1 MLNMLWR
8 FELKLHEYQSK
19 NILSQEFVQVPRG
32 TVCFDPNAV
41 YEFADTLNGKVVVKA
56 QVLTGGRGKAGGV
69 KIFSSS
75 AQAKQFASSILG
87 THLVTHQTGNDGA
100 LVSSV
105 LVEELLEIQKELYV
119 SISIDSNC
127 KLPFLIVCAAGGMDI
142 EEIAQISPEQILREY
157 IDPLFGLKEYQLR
170 KLIKLLEL
178 PDEQSD
184 PFRKFLSA
192 IWNSFQKN
200 DFSLLE
206 INPVVITSDGR
217 LLAADAKIEI
227 DDDAIFRHK
236 EYQKFDNDSEK
247 DLVEKRANDLGLNYI
262 KLDGEVGCVVN
273 GAGLAMAT
281 MGIVN
286 ETGFQPANFLDVGGG
301 ADQQKIVDS
310 LRIIL
315 EEKHIQAILI
325 NIFGGVLRCDVVA
338 NGIVEIQKEYPNEI
352 RPFVIRM
359 LGTNSDIASQILKD
373 TKLNITI
380 VDNLN
385 EASAKIKSYLSS
397 TI

>member
-1 MLNMLWR
+1 M
-8 FELKLHEYQSK
+8 KLHEYQSK
-19 NILSQEFVQVPRG
+19 NILSQELIQIPKG

-75 AQAKQFASSILG
+75 AQAKKFANSILG

-170 KLIKLLEL
+170 KLIKLLAL

-184 PFRKFLSA
+184 LFRKFLSA
-192 IWNSFQKN
+192 IWDTFQKN

-206 INPVVITSDGR
+206 INPVVITSDGK

-236 EYQKFDNDSEK
+236 EYQKLDNDSEK

-281 MGIVN
+281 MDIVN
-286 ETGFQPANFLDVGGG
+286 ETGFQPANFLDVGGS

-338 NGIVEIQKEYPNEI
+338 NGILEIEKEYPNEI

-359 LGTNSDIASQILKD
+359 LGTNSEIASQILQD
-373 TKLNITI
+373 TKLNITM
-380 VDNLN
+380 VNNLN
-385 EASAKIKSYLSS
+385 EASAKIKSFLSS
-397 TI
+397 KI

>member
-1 MLNMLWR
+1 MLWR

-19 NILSQEFVQVPRG
+19 NILSQELIQIPKG

-75 AQAKQFASSILG
+75 AQAKKFASSILG
-87 THLVTHQTGNDGA
+87 TNLVTHQTGNDGA

-105 LVEELLEIQKELYV
+105 LVEELLEIQQELYV

-142 EEIAQISPEQILREY
+142 EEIAQISPEQILRED

-170 KLIKLLEL
+170 KLIKLLAL
-178 PDEQSD
+178 PDDQSD
-184 PFRKFLSA
+184 SFRKFLSA
-192 IWNSFQKN
+192 IWDTFQKN

-236 EYQKFDNDSEK
+236 EYQKLDNDSEK

-281 MGIVN
+281 MDIVN

-338 NGIVEIQKEYPNEI
+338 NGILEIEKEYPNEI

-359 LGTNSDIASQILKD
+359 LGTNSEIASQILQD
-373 TKLNITI
+373 TKLNITM
-380 VDNLN
+380 VNNLN
-385 EASAKIKSYLSS
+385 EASAKIKSFLSS
-397 TI
+397 KI

>member
-1 MLNMLWR
+1 M
-8 FELKLHEYQSK
+8 KLHEYQAK
-19 NILSQEFVQVPRG
+19 NILSQELVQVPNG

-41 YEFADTLNGKVVVKA
+41 YEFADSLNGKVVVKA

-75 AQAKQFASSILG
+75 IQAKKFASSILG

-127 KLPFLIVCAAGGMDI
+127 KLPFLIVCADGGMDI

-170 KLIKLLEL
+170 KLIKLLAL

-184 PFRKFLSA
+184 SFRKFLLA
-192 IWNSFQKN
+192 IWDTFQKN

-247 DLVEKRANDLGLNYI
+247 DLVEKRAHALGLNYI
-262 KLDGEVGCVVN
+262 KLDGQVGCVVN

-281 MGIVN
+281 MDIVN
-286 ETGFQPANFLDVGGG
+286 ETGFQPANFLDVGGS

-338 NGIVEIQKEYPNEI
+338 NGILEIEKEYPNEI

-359 LGTNSDIASQILKD
+359 LGTNSEIASQILQD
-373 TKLNITI
+373 TKLNITM
-380 VDNLN
+380 VNNLN
-385 EASAKIKSYLSS
+385 EASAKIKSFLSS
-397 TI
+397 KI

>member
-1 MLNMLWR
+1 M
-8 FELKLHEYQSK
+8 KLHEYQSK
-19 NILSQEFVQVPRG
+19 NILSQELIQIPKG

-75 AQAKQFASSILG
+75 AQAKKFASSILG
-87 THLVTHQTGNDGA
+87 TNLVTHQTGNDGA

-105 LVEELLEIQKELYV
+105 LVEELLEIQQELYV

-142 EEIAQISPEQILREY
+142 EEIAQISPEQILRED

-170 KLIKLLEL
+170 KLIKLLAL
-178 PDEQSD
+178 PDDQSD
-184 PFRKFLSA
+184 SFRKFLSA
-192 IWNSFQKN
+192 IWDTFQKN

-236 EYQKFDNDSEK
+236 EYQKLDNDSEK

-281 MGIVN
+281 MDIVN

-338 NGIVEIQKEYPNEI
+338 NGILEIEKEYPNEI

-359 LGTNSDIASQILKD
+359 LGTNSEIASQILQD
-373 TKLNITI
+373 TKLNII
-380 VDNLN
+380 MVNNLN
-385 EASAKIKSYLSS
+385 EASAKIKSFLSS
-397 TI
+397 EI

>member
-1 MLNMLWR
+1 MLWR

-19 NILSQEFVQVPRG
+19 NILSQELIQIPKG

-75 AQAKQFASSILG
+75 AQAKKFASSILG
-87 THLVTHQTGNDGA
+87 TNLVTHQTGNDGA

-105 LVEELLEIQKELYV
+105 LVEELLEIQQELYV

-142 EEIAQISPEQILREY
+142 EEIAQISPEQILRED

-170 KLIKLLEL
+170 KLIKLLAL
-178 PDEQSD
+178 PDDQSD
-184 PFRKFLSA
+184 SFRKFLSA
-192 IWNSFQKN
+192 IWDTFQKN

-236 EYQKFDNDSEK
+236 EYQEFDNDSEK

-281 MGIVN
+281 MDIVN

-315 EEKHIQAILI
+315 EEKHIRAILI

-338 NGIVEIQKEYPNEI
+338 NGILEIEKEYPNEI

-359 LGTNSDIASQILKD
+359 LGTNSEIASQILQD
-373 TKLNITI
+373 TKLNII
-380 VDNLN
+380 MVNNLN
-385 EASAKIKSYLSS
+385 EASAKIKSFLSS
-397 TI
+397 EI

>member
-1 MLNMLWR
+1 M
-8 FELKLHEYQSK
+8 KLHEYQSK
-19 NILSQEFVQVPRG
+19 NILSQELIQIPKG

-75 AQAKQFASSILG
+75 AQAKKFANSILG

-142 EEIAQISPEQILREY
+142 EEIAQISPEQILRED

-170 KLIKLLEL
+170 KLIKLLAL

-184 PFRKFLSA
+184 SFRKFLSA
-192 IWNSFQKN
+192 IWDTFQKN

-206 INPVVITSDGR
+206 INPVVITSDGK

-281 MGIVN
+281 MDIVN
-286 ETGFQPANFLDVGGG
+286 ETGFQPANFLDVGGS

-338 NGIVEIQKEYPNEI
+338 NGILEIEKEYPNEI

-359 LGTNSDIASQILKD
+359 LGTNSEIASQILQD
-373 TKLNITI
+373 TKLNITM
-380 VDNLN
+380 VNNLN
-385 EASAKIKSYLSS
+385 EASAKIKSFLSS
-397 TI
+397 KI

>member
-1 MLNMLWR
+1 M
-8 FELKLHEYQSK
+8 KLHEYQSK
-19 NILSQEFVQVPRG
+19 NILSQELIQIPKG

-75 AQAKQFASSILG
+75 AQAKKFANSILG

-142 EEIAQISPEQILREY
+142 EEIAQISPEQILRED

-170 KLIKLLEL
+170 KLIKLLAL

-184 PFRKFLSA
+184 LFRKFLSA
-192 IWNSFQKN
+192 IWDTFQKN

-206 INPVVITSDGR
+206 INPVVITSDGK

-281 MGIVN
+281 MDIVN
-286 ETGFQPANFLDVGGG
+286 ETGFQPANFLDVGGS

-338 NGIVEIQKEYPNEI
+338 NGILEIEKEYPNEI

-359 LGTNSDIASQILKD
+359 LGTNSEIASQILQD
-373 TKLNITI
+373 TKLNITM
-380 VDNLN
+380 VNNLN
-385 EASAKIKSYLSS
+385 EASAKIKSFLSS
-397 TI
+397 KI

>member
-1 MLNMLWR
+1 M
-8 FELKLHEYQSK
+8 KLHEYQSK
-19 NILSQEFVQVPRG
+19 NILSQELIQIPKG

-75 AQAKQFASSILG
+75 AQAKKFANSILG

-142 EEIAQISPEQILREY
+142 EEIAQISPEQILRED

-170 KLIKLLEL
+170 KLIKLLAL
-178 PDEQSD
+178 PDDQSD
-184 PFRKFLSA
+184 SFRKFLSA
-192 IWNSFQKN
+192 IWDTFQKN

-281 MGIVN
+281 MDIVN

-338 NGIVEIQKEYPNEI
+338 NGILEIEKEYPNEI

-359 LGTNSDIASQILKD
+359 LGTNSEIASQILQD
-373 TKLNITI
+373 TKLNII
-380 VDNLN
+380 MVNNLN
-385 EASAKIKSYLSS
+385 EASAKIKSFLSS
-397 TI
+397 EI

>member
-1 MLNMLWR
+1 M
-8 FELKLHEYQSK
+8 KLHEYQSK
-19 NILSQEFVQVPRG
+19 NILSQELIQIPKG

-75 AQAKQFASSILG
+75 AQAKKFANSILG

-170 KLIKLLEL
+170 KLIKLLAL

-184 PFRKFLSA
+184 LFRKFLSA
-192 IWNSFQKN
+192 IWDTFQKN

-206 INPVVITSDGR
+206 ITPVVITSDGK

-281 MGIVN
+281 MDIVN
-286 ETGFQPANFLDVGGG
+286 ETGFQPANFLDVGGS

-338 NGIVEIQKEYPNEI
+338 NGILEIEKEYPNEI

-359 LGTNSDIASQILKD
+359 LGTNSEIASQILQD
-373 TKLNITI
+373 TKLNITM
-380 VDNLN
+380 VNNLN
-385 EASAKIKSYLSS
+385 EASAKIKSFLSS
-397 TI
+397 KI

>member
-1 MLNMLWR
+1 MLWR

-19 NILSQEFVQVPRG
+19 NILSQELIQIPKG

-75 AQAKQFASSILG
+75 AQAKKFASSILG
-87 THLVTHQTGNDGA
+87 TNLVTHQTGNDGA

-105 LVEELLEIQKELYV
+105 LVEELLEIQQELYV

-142 EEIAQISPEQILREY
+142 EEIAQISPEQILRED

-170 KLIKLLEL
+170 KLIKLLAL
-178 PDEQSD
+178 PDDQSD
-184 PFRKFLSA
+184 SFRKFLSA
-192 IWNSFQKN
+192 IWDTFQKI

-236 EYQKFDNDSEK
+236 EYQKLDNDSEK

-281 MGIVN
+281 MDIVN

-338 NGIVEIQKEYPNEI
+338 NGILEIEKEYPNEI

-359 LGTNSDIASQILKD
+359 LGTNSEIASQILQD
-373 TKLNITI
+373 TKLNII
-380 VDNLN
+380 MVNNLN
-385 EASAKIKSYLSS
+385 EASAKIKSFLSS
-397 TI
+397 EI

>member
-75 AQAKQFASSILG
+75 AQAKQFANSILG
-87 THLVTHQTGNDGA
+87 THLVTHQTGNGGA

-227 DDDAIFRHK
+227 DDDAIFRHI
-236 EYQKFDNDSEK
+236 EYQEFDNYSEK

-281 MGIVN
+281 MDIVN
-286 ETGFQPANFLDVGGG
+286 ETGFQPANFLDVGGS

>member
-1 MLNMLWR
+1 MLWR

-19 NILSQEFVQVPRG
+19 NILSQELIQIPKG

-75 AQAKQFASSILG
+75 AQAKKFASSILG
-87 THLVTHQTGNDGA
+87 TNLVTHQTGNDGA

-105 LVEELLEIQKELYV
+105 LVEELLEIQQELYV

-142 EEIAQISPEQILREY
+142 EEIAQISPEQILRED

-170 KLIKLLEL
+170 KLIKLLAL
-178 PDEQSD
+178 PDDQSD
-184 PFRKFLSA
+184 SFRKFLSA
-192 IWNSFQKN
+192 IWDTFQKN

-281 MGIVN
+281 MDIVN

-338 NGIVEIQKEYPNEI
+338 NSILEIEKEYPNEI

-359 LGTNSDIASQILKD
+359 LGTNSEIASQILQD
-373 TKLNITI
+373 TKLNII
-380 VDNLN
+380 MVNNLN
-385 EASAKIKSYLSS
+385 EASAKIKSFLSS
-397 TI
+397 EI

>member
-1 MLNMLWR
+1 MLWR

-19 NILSQEFVQVPRG
+19 NILSQELIQIPKG

-75 AQAKQFASSILG
+75 AQAKKFASSILG
-87 THLVTHQTGNDGA
+87 TNLVTHQTGNDGA

-105 LVEELLEIQKELYV
+105 LVEELLEIQQELYV

-142 EEIAQISPEQILREY
+142 EEIAQISPEQILRED

-170 KLIKLLEL
+170 KLIKLLAL
-178 PDEQSD
+178 PDDQSD
-184 PFRKFLSA
+184 SFRKFLSA
-192 IWNSFQKN
+192 IWDTFQKN

-236 EYQKFDNDSEK
+236 EYQEFDNDSEK

-281 MGIVN
+281 MDIVN

-338 NGIVEIQKEYPNEI
+338 NGILEIEKEYPNEI

-359 LGTNSDIASQILKD
+359 LGTNSEIASQILQD
-373 TKLNITI
+373 TKLNII
-380 VDNLN
+380 MVNNLN
-385 EASAKIKSYLSS
+385 EASAKIKSFLSS
-397 TI
+397 EI

>member
-1 MLNMLWR
+1 M
-8 FELKLHEYQSK
+8 KLHEYQSK
-19 NILSQEFVQVPRG
+19 NILSQELIQIPKG

-75 AQAKQFASSILG
+75 AQAKKFANSILG

-170 KLIKLLEL
+170 KLIKLLAL

-184 PFRKFLSA
+184 LFRKFLSA
-192 IWNSFQKN
+192 IWDTFQKN

-206 INPVVITSDGR
+206 INPVVITSDGK

-281 MGIVN
+281 MDIVN
-286 ETGFQPANFLDVGGG
+286 ETGFQPANFLDVGGS

-338 NGIVEIQKEYPNEI
+338 NGILEIEKEYPNEI

-359 LGTNSDIASQILKD
+359 LGTNSEIASQILQD
-373 TKLNITI
+373 TKLNITM
-380 VDNLN
+380 VNNLN
-385 EASAKIKSYLSS
+385 EASAKIKSFLSS
-397 TI
+397 KI

>member
-1 MLNMLWR
+1 MLWR

-19 NILSQEFVQVPRG
+19 NILSQELIQIPKG

-75 AQAKQFASSILG
+75 AQAKKFASSILG
-87 THLVTHQTGNDGA
+87 TNLVTHQTGNDGA

-105 LVEELLEIQKELYV
+105 LVEELLEIQQELYV

-142 EEIAQISPEQILREY
+142 EEIAQISPEQILRED

-170 KLIKLLEL
+170 KLIKLLAL
-178 PDEQSD
+178 PDDQSD
-184 PFRKFLSA
+184 SFRKFLSA
-192 IWNSFQKN
+192 IWDTFQKN

-236 EYQKFDNDSEK
+236 EYQEFDNDSEK

-281 MGIVN
+281 MDIVN

-315 EEKHIQAILI
+315 EEKHIRAILI

-338 NGIVEIQKEYPNEI
+338 NSILEIEKEYPNEI

-359 LGTNSDIASQILKD
+359 LGTNSEIASQILQD
-373 TKLNITI
+373 TKLNII
-380 VDNLN
+380 MVNNLN
-385 EASAKIKSYLSS
+385 EASAKIKSFLSS
-397 TI
+397 EI

>member
-1 MLNMLWR
+1 MLWR

-19 NILSQEFVQVPRG
+19 NILSQELIQIPKG

-75 AQAKQFASSILG
+75 AQAKKFASSILG
-87 THLVTHQTGNDGA
+87 TNLVTHQTGNDGA

-105 LVEELLEIQKELYV
+105 LVEELLEIQQELYV

-142 EEIAQISPEQILREY
+142 EEIAQISPEQILRED

-170 KLIKLLEL
+170 KLIKLLAL
-178 PDEQSD
+178 PDDQSD
-184 PFRKFLSA
+184 SFRKFLSA
-192 IWNSFQKN
+192 IWDTFQKN

-236 EYQKFDNDSEK
+236 EYQKLDNDSEK

-281 MGIVN
+281 MDIVN

-315 EEKHIQAILI
+315 EEKHIRAILI

-338 NGIVEIQKEYPNEI
+338 NGILEIEKEYPNEI

-359 LGTNSDIASQILKD
+359 LGTNSEIASQILQD
-373 TKLNITI
+373 TKLNII
-380 VDNLN
+380 MVNNLN
-385 EASAKIKSYLSS
+385 EASVKIKSFLSS
-397 TI
+397 EI

>member
-1 MLNMLWR
+1 MLWR

-19 NILSQEFVQVPRG
+19 NILSQELIQIPKG

-75 AQAKQFASSILG
+75 AQAKKFASSILG
-87 THLVTHQTGNDGA
+87 TNLVTHQTGNDGA

-105 LVEELLEIQKELYV
+105 LVEELLEIQQELYV

-142 EEIAQISPEQILREY
+142 EEIAQISPEQILRED

-170 KLIKLLEL
+170 KLIKLLAL
-178 PDEQSD
+178 PDDQSD
-184 PFRKFLSA
+184 SFRKFLSA
-192 IWNSFQKN
+192 IWDTFQKN

-236 EYQKFDNDSEK
+236 EYQEFDNDSEK

-281 MGIVN
+281 MDIVN

-315 EEKHIQAILI
+315 EEKHIRAILI

-338 NGIVEIQKEYPNEI
+338 NGILEIEKEYPNEI

-359 LGTNSDIASQILKD
+359 LGTNSEIASQILQD
-373 TKLNITI
+373 TNLNII
-380 VDNLN
+380 MVNNLN
-385 EASAKIKSYLSS
+385 EASAKIKSFLSS
-397 TI
+397 EI

>member
-1 MLNMLWR
+1 MLWR

-19 NILSQEFVQVPRG
+19 NILSQELIQIPKG

-75 AQAKQFASSILG
+75 AQAKKFASSILG
-87 THLVTHQTGNDGA
+87 TNLVTQQTGNDGA

-105 LVEELLEIQKELYV
+105 LVEELLEIQQELYV

-142 EEIAQISPEQILREY
+142 EEIAQISPEQILRED

-170 KLIKLLEL
+170 KLIKLLAL
-178 PDEQSD
+178 PDDQSD
-184 PFRKFLSA
+184 SFRKFLSA
-192 IWNSFQKN
+192 IWDTFQKN

-236 EYQKFDNDSEK
+236 EYQKLDNDSEK

-281 MGIVN
+281 MDIVN

-315 EEKHIQAILI
+315 EEKHIRAILI

-338 NGIVEIQKEYPNEI
+338 NGILEIEKEYPNEI

-359 LGTNSDIASQILKD
+359 LGTNSEIASQILQD
-373 TKLNITI
+373 TKLNII
-380 VDNLN
+380 MVNNLN
-385 EASAKIKSYLSS
+385 EASAKIKSFLSS
-397 TI
+397 EI

>member
-1 MLNMLWR
+1 
-8 FELKLHEYQSK
+8 LKLHEYQSK
-19 NILSQEFVQVPRG
+19 NILSQELIQIPKG

-75 AQAKQFASSILG
+75 AQAKKFANSILG

-170 KLIKLLEL
+170 KLIKLLAL

-184 PFRKFLSA
+184 LFRKFLSA
-192 IWNSFQKN
+192 IWDTFQKN

-206 INPVVITSDGR
+206 INPVVITSDGK

-281 MGIVN
+281 MDIVN
-286 ETGFQPANFLDVGGG
+286 ETGFQPANFLDVGGS

-338 NGIVEIQKEYPNEI
+338 NGILEIEKEYPNEI

-359 LGTNSDIASQILKD
+359 LGTNSEIASQILQD
-373 TKLNITI
+373 TKLNITM
-380 VDNLN
+380 VNNLN
-385 EASAKIKSYLSS
+385 EASAKIKSFLSS
-397 TI
+397 KI

>member
-1 MLNMLWR
+1 M
-8 FELKLHEYQSK
+8 KLHEYQSK
-19 NILSQEFVQVPRG
+19 NILSQELIQIPKG

-75 AQAKQFASSILG
+75 AQAKKFANSILG

-105 LVEELLEIQKELYV
+105 LVEELLEIQQELYV

-142 EEIAQISPEQILREY
+142 EEIAQISPEQILRED

-170 KLIKLLEL
+170 KLIKLLAL
-178 PDEQSD
+178 PDDQSD
-184 PFRKFLSA
+184 SFRKFLSA
-192 IWNSFQKN
+192 IWDTFQKN

-281 MGIVN
+281 MDIVN

-338 NGIVEIQKEYPNEI
+338 NGILEIEKEYPNEI

-359 LGTNSDIASQILKD
+359 LGTNSEIASQILQD
-373 TKLNITI
+373 TKLNITM
-380 VDNLN
+380 VNNLN
-385 EASAKIKSYLSS
+385 EASAKIKSFLSS
-397 TI
+397 KI

>member
-1 MLNMLWR
+1 MLWR

-19 NILSQEFVQVPRG
+19 NILSQELIQIPKG

-75 AQAKQFASSILG
+75 AQAKKFASSILG
-87 THLVTHQTGNDGA
+87 TNLVTHQTGNDGA

-105 LVEELLEIQKELYV
+105 LVEELLEIQQELYV

-142 EEIAQISPEQILREY
+142 EEIAQISPEQILRED

-170 KLIKLLEL
+170 KLIKLLAL
-178 PDEQSD
+178 PDDQSD
-184 PFRKFLSA
+184 SFRKFLSA
-192 IWNSFQKN
+192 IWDTFQKN

-281 MGIVN
+281 MDIVN

-338 NGIVEIQKEYPNEI
+338 NGILEIEKEYPNEI

-359 LGTNSDIASQILKD
+359 LGTNSEIASQILQD
-373 TKLNITI
+373 TKLNII
-380 VDNLN
+380 MVNNLN
-385 EASAKIKSYLSS
+385 EASAKIKSFLSS
-397 TI
+397 EI

>member
-1 MLNMLWR
+1 MLWR

-19 NILSQEFVQVPRG
+19 NILSQELIQIPKG

-75 AQAKQFASSILG
+75 AQAKKFASSILG
-87 THLVTHQTGNDGA
+87 TNLVTHQTGNDGA

-105 LVEELLEIQKELYV
+105 LVEELLEIQQELYV

-142 EEIAQISPEQILREY
+142 EEIAQISPEQILRED

-170 KLIKLLEL
+170 KLIKLLAL
-178 PDEQSD
+178 PDDQSD
-184 PFRKFLSA
+184 SFRKFLSA
-192 IWNSFQKN
+192 IWDTFQKN

-236 EYQKFDNDSEK
+236 EYQKLDNDSEK

-281 MGIVN
+281 MDIVN

-315 EEKHIQAILI
+315 EEKHIRAILI

-338 NGIVEIQKEYPNEI
+338 NGILEIEKEYPNEI

-359 LGTNSDIASQILKD
+359 LGTNSEIASQILQD
-373 TKLNITI
+373 TKLNII
-380 VDNLN
+380 MVNNLN
-385 EASAKIKSYLSS
+385 EASAKIKSFLSS
-397 TI
+397 EI

>member
-1 MLNMLWR
+1 M
-8 FELKLHEYQSK
+8 KLHEYQSK
-19 NILSQEFVQVPRG
+19 NILSQELIQIPKG

-75 AQAKQFASSILG
+75 AQAKKFANSILG

-142 EEIAQISPEQILREY
+142 EEIAQISPEQILRED

-170 KLIKLLEL
+170 KLIKLLAL

-184 PFRKFLSA
+184 SFRKFLSA
-192 IWNSFQKN
+192 IWDTFQKN

-206 INPVVITSDGR
+206 INPVVITSDGK

-281 MGIVN
+281 MDIVN

-338 NGIVEIQKEYPNEI
+338 NGILEIEKEYPNEI

-359 LGTNSDIASQILKD
+359 LGTNSEIASQILQD
-373 TKLNITI
+373 TKLNITM
-380 VDNLN
+380 VNNLN
-385 EASAKIKSYLSS
+385 EASAKIKSFLSS
-397 TI
+397 KI